1 MRLSQ
6 LGAVLALTAVLP
18 SGFVTADE
26 VPDRVLVQPKAR
38 TGFAESVH
46 YLWLGAERLD
56 DELGLIPEDALAL
69 ADHLQD
75 SADPVLPTI
84 DSWDQEQAIL
94 QMKMFQGLNLHPPVG
109 DAELRDGLRLDRAGV
124 DRFCERTELH
134 TLRLSTVR
142 REFEG
147 QILEAKGG
155 VVGRIVGIRHG
166 FSFELHPAVLLVLDV
181 EETLIFGEFSMS
193 PYVILLSGAFVHAD
207 RVFCPLYTINDFFP
221 EIGHRLVVL
230 PSAGPMDEEGRF
242 MLVTS
247 PDELFLIEEPDRSGV
262 QRVTPLGDSKRTVP
276 SNLIDFRRSVE
287 RWRATGSDSGA
298 YP

>member
-1 MRLSQ
+1 M
-6 LGAVLALTAVLP
+6 
-18 SGFVTADE
+18 
-26 VPDRVLVQPKAR
+26 LVEPKGR
-38 TGFAESVH
+38 TGFAEDVY

-69 ADHLQD
+69 ADHPRD
-75 SADPVLPTI
+75 SAEPLLPTI
-84 DSWDQEQAIL
+84 DSFEQEQAIL
-94 QMKMFQGLNLHPPVG
+94 QMKMLQMLNLHPPVG
-109 DAELRDGLRLDRAGV
+109 EADLRNGLRLDRAGV
-124 DRFCERTELH
+124 EKFCERIELR

-155 VVGRIVGIRHG
+155 VVGRIVEIRHG

-181 EETLIFGEFSMS
+181 EETLIHGEFSMS
-193 PYVILLSGAFVHAD
+193 PHVILLSGAFVHAD
-207 RVFCPLYTINDFFP
+207 RVFCPVYTINDFFP

-247 PDELFLIEEPDRSGV
+247 PDELFLIEDPDRSGV
-262 QRVTPLGDSKRTVP
+262 QRVTPLGDSKRKVP
-276 SNLIDFRRSVE
+276 SNLIDFRRSVM
-287 RWRATGSDSGA
+287 RWGAARPDSG
-298 YP
+298 PDP